1 MTIPE
6 NISDRV
12 NWAIEFA
19 WNITICKIVS
29 EEIKIN
35 KEASLQMHY
44 STILKTVLDLI
55 KFSPKDRVEIELET
69 TVNIE
74 GKFYIIDILLT
85 YTNGILSEK
94 HSIELKCY
102 KKFSSSGGKRGAND
116 IFMKDVYLDIYYSE
130 LYLQYQFAN
139 YATCLILTDYLN
151 FINPKSKKTKNW
163 NYDISQG
170 HSFNGG
176 HFTTSIG
183 GKEVDFKL
191 RKMYEFNWQ
200 KSGNYWGT
208 ILRPKV
214 AENVL

>member
-29 EEIKIN
+29 GEIKVN

-74 GKFYIIDILLT
+74 GKSYIIDILLT
-85 YTNGILSEK
+85 YTDGIVSEK

-102 KKFSSSGGKRGAND
+102 KEFASSGGKRGAND

-130 LYLQYQFAN
+130 LYLQHKFADHT
-139 YATCLILTDYLN
+139 TCLILTDYSY

-163 NYDISQG
+163 NYDIS
-170 HSFNGG
+170 
-176 HFTTSIG
+176 
-183 GKEVDFKL
+183 
-191 RKMYEFNWQ
+191 
-200 KSGNYWGT
+200 
-208 ILRPKV
+208 
-214 AENVL
+214 

>member
-6 NISDRV
+6 KINDRV

-55 KFSPKDRVEIELET
+55 KFSPKDRIDIELET
-69 TVNIE
+69 TVKIE
-74 GKFYIIDILLT
+74 NKPYIIDILLT
-85 YTNGILSEK
+85 YTDGIVSEK

-102 KKFSSSGGKRGAND
+102 KTFSSSGGKRGAND

-130 LYLQYQFAN
+130 LYLQHKFAHQ
-139 YATCLILTDYLN
+139 ATCLILTDYPN

-163 NYDISQG
+163 DYDISQG
-170 HSFNGG
+170 HSFTGG

-191 RKMYEFNWQ
+191 SKTYKFDWQ
-200 KSGNYWGT
+200 KNGNYWTT
-208 ILRPKV
+208 ILKP
-214 AENVL
+214 E